1 MELFFKNKFFIIFIF
16 FIILVFFL
24 NLFYIDNLLETISTM
39 KSIFYVDFFIF
50 DYECRFFDFEI

>member
-24 NLFYIDNLLETISTM
+24 NLFYM